1 MLEEAEFVIE
11 PITERRARLARHELL
26 RSTIPGAW
34 ENCRAMGDLQVSES
48 VVAGVAKSL
57 RGVADDTKSDLAGL
71 DGELSRLLGAGWTGQ
86 AGSAFDKVWT
96 RWHEGA
102 NNVVKGLEAMAS
114 ALEEAAHSY
123 GETDASGEAA
133 INSAGM

>member
-1 MLEEAEFVIE
+1 
-11 PITERRARLARHELL
+11 
-26 RSTIPGAW
+26 
-34 ENCRAMGDLQVSES
+34 MGDLQVSES

-86 AGSAFDKVWT
+86 AGSAFDKVWAH
-96 RWHEGA
+96 WHEGA

-133 INSAGM
+133 ISSAGM